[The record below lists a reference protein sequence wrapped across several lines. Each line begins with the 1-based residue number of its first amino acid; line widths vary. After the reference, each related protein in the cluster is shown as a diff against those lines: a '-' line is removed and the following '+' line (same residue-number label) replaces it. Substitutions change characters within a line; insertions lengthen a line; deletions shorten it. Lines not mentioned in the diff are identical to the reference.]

1 MNESWLSYFFPLVS
15 VVVCNVVYHLLS
27 RKIPSG
33 VNPFAGLIITYAVAC
48 VFSIIMFFMTC
59 RRDITQEISKL
70 NIYSIL
76 MGFAVVG
83 IEGGFLMMYRNG
95 WEVSKGSLVANI
107 LLAVVL
113 AFIGFLFLK
122 EEVTVKKMIGIA
134 LCVGGV
140 IFVNLG

>member
-1 MNESWLSYFFPLVS
+1 
-15 VVVCNVVYHLLS
+15 
-27 RKIPSG
+27 
-33 VNPFAGLIITYAVAC
+33 
-48 VFSIIMFFMTC
+48 
-59 RRDITQEISKL
+59 
-70 NIYSIL
+70 

>member
-1 MNESWLSYFFPLVS
+1 MNESWLSYYLPLVS
-15 VVVCNVVYHLLS
+15 VVVCNAVYHLLS

-48 VFSIIMFFMTC
+48 IFSIIMFFMTC
-59 RRDITQEISKL
+59 QRDITKEISKL
-70 NIYSIL
+70 NIFSIL

-107 LLAVVL
+107 LLAIIL
-113 AFIGFLFLK
+113 AIIGFLLLK

-134 LCVGGV
+134 LCIGGV
-140 IFVNLG
+140 MFVNLG

>member
-48 VFSIIMFFMTC
+48 VFSIVMFFMTC

-70 NIYSIL
+70 NICSIL

-95 WEVSKGSLVANI
+95 WEVSKGSLAANI

-134 LCVGGV
+134 LCIGGV
-140 IFVNLG
+140 MFVNLG